1 MSCREAARVK
11 KATRRKAGLARIMS
25 CLAAYYRTVGGA
37 GPSDFFQVDIAR
49 AECYFQ
55 VEGWGTVLDS
65 GEDLFF
71 ETTASRR
78 LVDLIERNA
87 DELTTNYVEDIRRD
101 PRMPSYQGFDQKE
114 IYRRA
119 FRVYSQ
125 LGKWVSNETTKDEVK
140 SYWTALGRQRHRE
153 GFPFSE
159 IVLSLCHIRRL
170 LWLKIQAAGLL
181 DTALDLYQAMDLQ
194 HRVLLFFDRAIY
206 NAAVGYED
214 QG

>member
-1 MSCREAARVK
+1 M
-11 KATRRKAGLARIMS
+11 
-25 CLAAYYRTVGGA
+25 
-37 GPSDFFQVDIAR
+37 
-49 AECYFQ
+49 
-55 VEGWGTVLDS
+55 LDS

-78 LVDLIERNA
+78 LVDLIERSA
-87 DELTTNYVEDIRRD
+87 DELTTSYVEDIRRD

-119 FRVYSQ
+119 FRAYSQ
-125 LGKWVSNETTKDEVK
+125 LGKWISQETTKDEVK
-140 SYWTALGRQRHRE
+140 SYWKALGRQRRRE

-206 NAAVGYED
+206 HAAVGYEEQD
-214 QG
+214 

>member
-1 MSCREAARVK
+1 
-11 KATRRKAGLARIMS
+11 
-25 CLAAYYRTVGGA
+25 
-37 GPSDFFQVDIAR
+37 
-49 AECYFQ
+49 
-55 VEGWGTVLDS
+55 VLDS

>member
-1 MSCREAARVK
+1 MLT
-11 KATRRKAGLARIMS
+11 TRLPRANFWLKGR
-25 CLAAYYRTVGGA
+25 GA
-37 GPSDFFQVDIAR
+37 
-49 AECYFQ
+49 
-55 VEGWGTVLDS
+55 VLES

-71 ETTASRR
+71 ETSASRK

-87 DELTTNYVEDIRRD
+87 DELTTSYVEDIRRD

-119 FRVYSQ
+119 YRVYSQ
-125 LGKWVSNETTKDEVK
+125 LGKWVSHETTKEDVR
-140 SYWTALGRQRHRE
+140 SYWTALGRQRRRE

-170 LWLKIQAAGLL
+170 LWGKIQAAGLL

-194 HRVLLFFDRAIY
+194 HRVLVFFDRAIY
-206 NAAVGYED
+206 HAALGYEEKT
-214 QG
+214 

>member
-1 MSCREAARVK
+1 M
-11 KATRRKAGLARIMS
+11 
-25 CLAAYYRTVGGA
+25 
-37 GPSDFFQVDIAR
+37 
-49 AECYFQ
+49 
-55 VEGWGTVLDS
+55 DS
-65 GEDLFF
+65 GEDVFF
-71 ETTASRR
+71 ETTASQK

-114 IYRRA
+114 IYKRA

-125 LGKWVSNETTKDEVK
+125 LGKWVSREATKEEVR
-140 SYWTALGRQRHRE
+140 SYWTALGRQRRRE

-170 LWLKIQAAGLL
+170 LWTKIQAAGLL

-194 HRVLLFFDRAIY
+194 QRVLVFFDRAIY
-206 NAAVGYED
+206 YAAIGYEERT
-214 QG
+214 

>member
-1 MSCREAARVK
+1 LLT
-11 KATRRKAGLARIMS
+11 TRLPRANFWLKGR
-25 CLAAYYRTVGGA
+25 GA
-37 GPSDFFQVDIAR
+37 
-49 AECYFQ
+49 
-55 VEGWGTVLDS
+55 VLES

-71 ETTASRR
+71 ETSASRK

-87 DELTTNYVEDIRRD
+87 DELTTSYVEDIRRD

-119 FRVYSQ
+119 YRVYSQ
-125 LGKWVSNETTKDEVK
+125 LGKWVSHETTKEDVR
-140 SYWTALGRQRHRE
+140 SYWTALGRQRRRE

-170 LWLKIQAAGLL
+170 LWGKIQAAGLL

-194 HRVLLFFDRAIY
+194 HRVLVFFDRAIY
-206 NAAVGYED
+206 HAALGYEEKT
-214 QG
+214 